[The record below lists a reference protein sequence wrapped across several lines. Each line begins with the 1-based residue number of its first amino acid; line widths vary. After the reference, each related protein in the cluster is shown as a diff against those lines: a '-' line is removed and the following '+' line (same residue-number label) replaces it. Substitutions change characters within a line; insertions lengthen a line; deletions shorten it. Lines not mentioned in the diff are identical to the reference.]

1 MPSIFLYLTERT
13 MSESHSVS
21 TTQAWLESLRPRTL
35 PLAFASIVCG
45 SALAFWQGVFN
56 PAIALLALLTAG
68 LLQILS
74 NLANDYGD
82 AVKGSDKEDRIGPL
96 RGMQKGVITQAQM
109 KKALMITVVLICLSG
124 LALVAVACRTLAD
137 FLGFLALGLL
147 AIIAAITYTVG
158 TRPYGYMGLGDISVL
173 VFFGWLSVAGTWYL
187 QAHSLAP
194 LVILPAT
201 ACGLL
206 ATAVLNINNLR
217 DIDSDR
223 ENGKNTL
230 AVRLGPVQARRYHAC
245 LLMGALACLAVF
257 NLVWLQSLWG
267 WLFVLAAPLL
277 IKQTRFVLRERDP
290 LAMRPM
296 LERTVKAALLTNL
309 LFAIGVVLSTV
320 SF

>member
-1 MPSIFLYLTERT
+1 
-13 MSESHSVS
+13 MSDSQPTSV
-21 TTQAWLESLRPRTL
+21 TQAWLESLRPRTL

-45 SALAFWQGVFN
+45 SALAYWQGVFD
-56 PAIALLALLTAG
+56 PAVALLALLTAG

-96 RGMQKGVITQAQM
+96 RGMQKGMITQAQM
-109 KKALMITVVLICLSG
+109 KRALVITVILICLSG
-124 LALVAVACRTLAD
+124 LSLVALACHTFAD
-137 FLGFLALGLL
+137 FMGFLLLGVLS
-147 AIIAAITYTVG
+147 IVAAITYTVG

-173 VFFGWLSVAGTWYL
+173 VFFGWISVAGTWYL

-223 ENGKNTL
+223 ENGKSTL
-230 AVRLGPVQARRYHAC
+230 AVRLGPTVARRYHAG
-245 LLMGALACLAVF
+245 LLIGSLVCLALF
-257 NLVWLQSLWG
+257 NLIWLKSLWG

-277 IKQTRFVLRERDP
+277 LKQAAYVVREQDP
-290 LAMRPM
+290 VAMRPM

-309 LFAIGVVLSTV
+309 LFALGVVLSTV
-320 SF
+320 A

>member
-1 MPSIFLYLTERT
+1 

-109 KKALMITVVLICLSG
+109 KKALIITVVLICVSG

-137 FLGFLALGLL
+137 FLGFLVLGLL

-187 QAHSLAP
+187 QAHALAP
-194 LVILPAT
+194 LVFLPAT

-230 AVRLGPVQARRYHAC
+230 AVRLGPVLARRYHAC
-245 LLMGALACLAVF
+245 LLIGALACLAVF

-277 IKQTRFVLRERDP
+277 IKQARFVLREMEP
-290 LAMRPM
+290 VAMRPM
-296 LERTVKAALLTNL
+296 LERTVKAALLANV
-309 LFAIGVVLSTV
+309 LFAVGVVLSTV

>member
-1 MPSIFLYLTERT
+1 
-13 MSESHSVS
+13 MSDSQPTSV
-21 TTQAWLESLRPRTL
+21 TQAWLESLRPRTL

-45 SALAFWQGVFN
+45 SALAYWQGVFD
-56 PAIALLALLTAG
+56 PAVALLALLTAG

-96 RGMQKGVITQAQM
+96 RGMQKGMITQAQM
-109 KKALMITVVLICLSG
+109 KRALVITVVLICLSG
-124 LALVAVACRTLAD
+124 LSLVALACHTFAD
-137 FLGFLALGLL
+137 FMGFLLLGVLS
-147 AIIAAITYTVG
+147 IVAAITYTVG

-173 VFFGWLSVAGTWYL
+173 VFFGWISVAGTWYL

-223 ENGKNTL
+223 ENGKSTL
-230 AVRLGPVQARRYHAC
+230 AVRLGPVIARRYHAG
-245 LLMGALACLAVF
+245 LLIGSLVCLALF
-257 NLVWLQSLWG
+257 NLIWLKSLWG

-277 IKQTRFVLRERDP
+277 LKQAAYVLREQSP
-290 LAMRPM
+290 VAMRPM

-309 LFAIGVVLSTV
+309 LFAVGVVLSTA
-320 SF
+320 F

>member
-109 KKALMITVVLICLSG
+109 KKALIITVVLICVSG

-137 FLGFLALGLL
+137 FLGFLVLGLL

-187 QAHSLAP
+187 QAHALAP
-194 LVILPAT
+194 LVFLPAT

-230 AVRLGPVQARRYHAC
+230 AVRLGPVLARRYHAC

-257 NLVWLQSLWG
+257 NLVWLQNLWG

-277 IKQTRFVLRERDP
+277 IKQARFVLREMEP
-290 LAMRPM
+290 VAMRPM

-309 LFAIGVVLSTV
+309 LFAVGVVLSTV

>member
-1 MPSIFLYLTERT
+1 MPSIFLYLTERI

-109 KKALMITVVLICLSG
+109 KKALMITVALICVSG

-230 AVRLGPVQARRYHAC
+230 AVRLGPTLARRYHAC
-245 LLMGALACLAVF
+245 LLIGALACLAVF

-277 IKQTRFVLRERDP
+277 IKQTRFVLREMEP
-290 LAMRPM
+290 VAMRPM

-320 SF
+320 SL

>member
-1 MPSIFLYLTERT
+1 
-13 MSESHSVS
+13 MSDSQPTSV
-21 TTQAWLESLRPRTL
+21 TQAWLESLRPRTL

-45 SALAFWQGVFN
+45 SALAYWQGVFD
-56 PAIALLALLTAG
+56 PAVALLALLTAG

-96 RGMQKGVITQAQM
+96 RGMQKGMITQAQM
-109 KKALMITVVLICLSG
+109 KRALVITVVLICLSG
-124 LALVAVACRTLAD
+124 LSLVALACHTFAD
-137 FLGFLALGLL
+137 FMGFLLLGVLS
-147 AIIAAITYTVG
+147 IVAAITYTVG

-173 VFFGWLSVAGTWYL
+173 VFFGWISVAGTWYL

-223 ENGKNTL
+223 ENGKSTL
-230 AVRLGPVQARRYHAC
+230 AVRLGPVIARRYHAG
-245 LLMGALACLAVF
+245 LLIGSLVCLALF
-257 NLVWLQSLWG
+257 NLIWLKSLWG

-277 IKQTRFVLRERDP
+277 LKQAAYVVREQSP
-290 LAMRPM
+290 VAMRPM

-309 LFAIGVVLSTV
+309 LFAVGVVLSTV
-320 SF
+320 F

>member
-1 MPSIFLYLTERT
+1 
-13 MSESHSVS
+13 MSDSQPTSV
-21 TTQAWLESLRPRTL
+21 TQAWLESLRPRTL

-45 SALAFWQGVFN
+45 SALAYWQGVFD
-56 PAIALLALLTAG
+56 PAVALLALLTAG

-96 RGMQKGVITQAQM
+96 RGMQKGMITQAQM
-109 KKALMITVVLICLSG
+109 KRALVITVVLICLSG
-124 LALVAVACRTLAD
+124 LSLVALACHTFAD
-137 FLGFLALGLL
+137 FMGFLLLGVLS
-147 AIIAAITYTVG
+147 IVAAITYTVG

-173 VFFGWLSVAGTWYL
+173 VFFGWISVAGTWYL

-223 ENGKNTL
+223 ENGKSTL
-230 AVRLGPVQARRYHAC
+230 AVRLGPVIARRYHAG
-245 LLMGALACLAVF
+245 LLIGSLVCLALF
-257 NLVWLQSLWG
+257 NLIWLKSLWG

-277 IKQTRFVLRERDP
+277 LKQAAYVVREQSP
-290 LAMRPM
+290 VAMRPM

-309 LFAIGVVLSTV
+309 LFAMGVVLSTV
-320 SF
+320 S